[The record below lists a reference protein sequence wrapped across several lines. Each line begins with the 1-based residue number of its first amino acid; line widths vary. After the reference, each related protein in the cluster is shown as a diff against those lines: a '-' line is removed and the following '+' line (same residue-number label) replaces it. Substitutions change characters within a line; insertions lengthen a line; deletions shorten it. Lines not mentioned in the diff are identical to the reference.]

1 MKLRKLF
8 FGVAALAA
16 SLNIMPAIAA
26 DKPITIKY
34 GAFHSPNESFIKVI
48 TKMTEN
54 ITQRTDGRVRFEMYY
69 GGSLLKAADLYP
81 GMARGAADMV
91 SSVPHAF
98 NAREFPLSGV
108 TLPFTTDNV
117 PAATIAWQ
125 EWYKQSPEVQQEFK
139 RNRAH
144 LLLAWPAPENV
155 LWTQK
160 EVNKAEDLKGMRIRM
175 LLGPGEAL
183 SILGATAVATP
194 YTESIELLQRGGVEG
209 ITTTFF
215 EQGVRDGLGD
225 IANYL
230 SSAAKMGVFAVNL
243 TSIRADLW
251 EELPADIK
259 AVFEDEASKATQA
272 YFEELEQANMKAAE
286 MLLSAKRAKV
296 TELDP
301 EEEQRWRDLTEQ
313 ELHAAYIERAK
324 RVKADGAALIA
335 RYKDLVAKYSNEYQY
350 KTGIELYQELV
361 KAKKQ

>member
-1 MKLRKLF
+1 MKIKKILI
-8 FGVAALAA
+8 GVAVVSACMGAFASSALAET
-16 SLNIMPAIAA
+16 
-26 DKPITIKY
+26 ITIKY

-54 ITQRTDGRVRFEMYY
+54 ITERTDGKVQFERYY

-125 EWYKQSPEVQQEFK
+125 EWYEQSPEVQAEFK

-160 EVNKAEDLKGMRIRM
+160 AVKSAEDLKGMRIRM

-194 YTESIELLQRGGVEG
+194 YTESIELLQRGGVDG

-225 IANYL
+225 VANHL
-230 SSAAKMGVFAVNL
+230 SSGAKMGVFAVNL
-243 TSIRADLW
+243 TSIRSDLW
-251 EELPADIK
+251 EKLPADVKSI
-259 AVFEDEASKATQA
+259 FEDEAKKATLA
-272 YFEELEQANMKAAE
+272 YFEELDKANASAAK
-286 MLLSAKRAKV
+286 MLLGAKRAQV
-296 TELDP
+296 TELSK
-301 EEEQRWRDLTEQ
+301 EEAQRWRDLTE
-313 ELHAAYIERAK
+313 EKLHQAYIDRAK

-335 RYKDLVAKYSNEYQY
+335 SYRQLVKEYSDDYSY
-350 KTGIELYQELV
+350 KTGIAIYQDLKEQ
-361 KAKKQ
+361 KK